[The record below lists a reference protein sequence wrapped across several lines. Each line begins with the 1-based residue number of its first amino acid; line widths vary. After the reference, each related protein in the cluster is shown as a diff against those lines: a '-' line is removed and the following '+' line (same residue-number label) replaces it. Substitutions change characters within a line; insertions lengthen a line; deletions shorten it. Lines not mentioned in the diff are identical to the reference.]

1 MTFSDLKINKSLLRA
16 LDDIGITEPS
26 PIQEKV
32 FSVVKSGKDI
42 CAIAQT
48 GTGKTFAYL
57 LPILSLYS
65 YSKTNNPTIVILV
78 PTRELVVQVEDEIKK
93 ITAYMSVRSFGIYGG
108 TNTKPQAD
116 RIFEGLDILVGTP
129 GRMVDFVNTGVL
141 NLKNVKHLIIDEFDE
156 MLNLGFRAQ
165 LKVIFDKLPE
175 RRQNLLFSA
184 TLIPEVI
191 ELMDEYFN
199 NPEKIEA
206 VPAGTPLDNISQTM
220 YRLPNFYSKVKWLVT
235 LLRNEAMTKILIFV
249 STKKKAEMLYDA
261 LLERGIRDIDFIHSN
276 KNQNARF
283 ETVQGF
289 EEGRSRIL
297 IATDLLSRGLDI
309 REVTHVFNF
318 DLPEVVENYIHRI
331 GRTGRYEKEGTSIA
345 FVVESEEEQLEK
357 IQELMNYTI
366 PEVELPEDFVADEK
380 LLPEEEVK
388 IIMPFITQAPKL
400 DPERPAFHQKSILNS
415 KVNVRYNHEAE
426 MKKKYG
432 KQYEKKK
439 PS

>member
-116 RIFEGLDILVGTP
+116 KIFEGLDILVGTP

-220 YRLPNFYSKVKWLVT
+220 YRLPNFYSKVKWLVN

-249 STKKKAEMLYDA
+249 STKKRQKCSTT
-261 LLERGIRDIDFIHSN
+261 HCW
-276 KNQNARF
+276 NAAS
-283 ETVQGF
+283 E
-289 EEGRSRIL
+289 
-297 IATDLLSRGLDI
+297 
-309 REVTHVFNF
+309 
-318 DLPEVVENYIHRI
+318 
-331 GRTGRYEKEGTSIA
+331 TSI
-345 FVVESEEEQLEK
+345 LYIRIK
-357 IQELMNYTI
+357 IKMQ
-366 PEVELPEDFVADEK
+366 DSK
-380 LLPEEEVK
+380 LFKALK
-388 IIMPFITQAPKL
+388 KG
-400 DPERPAFHQKSILNS
+400 DPE
-415 KVNVRYNHEAE
+415 Y
-426 MKKKYG
+426 
-432 KQYEKKK
+432 
-439 PS
+439 

>member
-65 YSKTNNPTIVILV
+65 YSKTNNPTIFILV

-116 RIFEGLDILVGTP
+116 KIFEGLDILVGTP

-220 YRLPNFYSKVKWLVT
+220 YRLPNFYSKVKWLVN

-249 STKKKAEMLYDA
+249 STKKKAEVLYDA

-388 IIMPFITQAPKL
+388 ITMPFITQAPKL
-400 DPERPAFHQKSILNS
+400 HPERPAFHQKSILNS

>member
-116 RIFEGLDILVGTP
+116 KIFEGLDILVGTP

-175 RRQNLLFSA
+175 RRQNLLF
-184 TLIPEVI
+184 
-191 ELMDEYFN
+191 
-199 NPEKIEA
+199 
-206 VPAGTPLDNISQTM
+206 
-220 YRLPNFYSKVKWLVT
+220 
-235 LLRNEAMTKILIFV
+235 
-249 STKKKAEMLYDA
+249 
-261 LLERGIRDIDFIHSN
+261 
-276 KNQNARF
+276 
-283 ETVQGF
+283 
-289 EEGRSRIL
+289 
-297 IATDLLSRGLDI
+297 
-309 REVTHVFNF
+309 
-318 DLPEVVENYIHRI
+318 
-331 GRTGRYEKEGTSIA
+331 
-345 FVVESEEEQLEK
+345 QL
-357 IQELMNYTI
+357 
-366 PEVELPEDFVADEK
+366 
-380 LLPEEEVK
+380 
-388 IIMPFITQAPKL
+388 
-400 DPERPAFHQKSILNS
+400 H
-415 KVNVRYNHEAE
+415 
-426 MKKKYG
+426 
-432 KQYEKKK
+432 
-439 PS
+439 